1 MIMNII
7 RSVVFVLLICACS
20 SNSNKAENEVTTL
33 ENPIDSCLKVEN
45 KDVLK
50 TIDVTKK
57 YPHKEIILQDIANV
71 EYIAL
76 ETNKDVLLNNDIGSI
91 RLVSDSNIIAVNPK
105 SGYCYRFNRE
115 GKILSYFLH
124 KGNGP
129 AEYNNIVDAI
139 VDEQKQEIYIYDY
152 GLKYRIQVYSFD
164 GQYKRTLPLQMNM
177 FVNSAHNFQSDY
189 ILSNDVS
196 GSRNKSISKPYMLLS
211 KETGKIKD
219 VLDISFNNRILPYFY
234 LKKDEHTTMTVKLSY
249 NSTIKYDDNYIIGDI
264 SSDTIY
270 LYSKERSIKPL
281 LTRIPSVYDMET
293 PVLLIPDFKTEKY
306 FFLTTVVREFDFNT
320 MTGLPD
326 TRLIYDYA
334 QDEIFEYV
342 LKNNDSP
349 SQVFELNRAGTIS
362 HSHNNTIYQI
372 IEIDK
377 LKEDMK
383 KGKVSGKLK
392 EMASKL
398 KDDDNPILMI
408 ITFK

>member
-1 MIMNII
+1 MNII
-7 RSVVFVLLICACS
+7 RSVVLVLLICACS
-20 SNSNKAENEVTTL
+20 PNSNRAENEVTTF
-33 ENPIDSCLKVEN
+33 ENPIDACLKVEN

-76 ETNKDVLLNNDIGSI
+76 ETNKDVLLNNDIGSV
-91 RLVSDSNIIAVNPK
+91 RLVSDSNIVVVNPK

-115 GKILSYFLH
+115 GKILSYFVH

-164 GQYKRTLPLQMNM
+164 GQYKRTLPLQMKM
-177 FVNSAHNFQSDY
+177 SVDSPHNFQSEY
-189 ILSNDVS
+189 ILCNDLY
-196 GSRNKSISKPYMLLS
+196 GSRGKSFGKPYMLLS
-211 KETGKIKD
+211 KETGKMQD
-219 VLDISFNNRILPYFY
+219 VLDISFNKRIMPNFY
-234 LKKDEHTTMTVKLSY
+234 LKKDEHTTMTVRLAY
-249 NSTIKYDDNYIIGDI
+249 NSIIRNDDNYIIGDI

-270 LYSKERSIKPL
+270 LYSKERSLKPL
-281 LTRIPSVYDMET
+281 LTRVPSVYDMKT
-293 PVLLIPDFKTEKY
+293 PILLIPDFKTEKY
-306 FFLTTVVREFDFNT
+306 FFLTSLVREFDFNT

-326 TRLIYDYA
+326 TRLIYDYVR
-334 QDEIFEYV
+334 DEIFEYV
-342 LKNNDSP
+342 LKNSDSP
-349 SQVFELNRAGTIS
+349 SQVFDLNRAGTVS
-362 HSHNNTIYQI
+362 HSYNNTIYQI

-377 LKEDMK
+377 LKEDMG

>member
-1 MIMNII
+1 MNII
-7 RSVVFVLLICACS
+7 RSIFFVLLISACS
-20 SNSNKAENEVTTL
+20 SNSNKAENEETTL

-91 RLVSDSNIIAVNPK
+91 RLVSDGNIIAVNPK

-115 GKILSYFLH
+115 GKILSYFVH

-164 GQYKRTLPLQMNM
+164 GQYKRTLPLQMKM
-177 FVNSAHNFQSDY
+177 SVDSPHNFQSEY
-189 ILSNDVS
+189 ILCNDLY
-196 GSRNKSISKPYMLLS
+196 GSRGKSFGKPYMLLF
-211 KETGKIKD
+211 KETGKMQD
-219 VLDISFNNRILPYFY
+219 VLDISFSKRIMPNFY
-234 LKKDEHTTMTVKLSY
+234 LKKDEHTTMTVRLAY
-249 NSTIKYDDNYIIGDI
+249 NSIIRNDDNYIIGDI

-270 LYSKERSIKPL
+270 LYSKERFLKPL
-281 LTRIPSVYDMET
+281 LTRVPSVYDMKT
-293 PVLLIPDFKTEKY
+293 PILLIPDFKTEKY
-306 FFLTTVVREFDFNT
+306 FFLTSLVHEFDFNT
-320 MTGLPD
+320 MKGLPD
-326 TRLIYDYA
+326 THLIYDYVR
-334 QDEIFEYV
+334 DEIFEYV

-349 SQVFELNRAGTIS
+349 SQVFDLNRAGTIS
-362 HSHNNTIYQI
+362 HRHNNTIYQI

-377 LKEDMK
+377 LKEDME